1 MIQYGLKDYPTISMV
16 KESAYFISL
25 KFKDLSPFDCWIM
38 AENSFKNIQMVND
51 SSDHFLNTNKT
62 S

>member
-1 MIQYGLKDYPTISMV
+1 MIQYGLKEYPTISMV

-38 AENSFKNIQMVND
+38 AEKSFKNNTMVNQN
-51 SSDHFLNTNKT
+51 SHNFLNTNKT